1 MRRGKKSTDPQLQ
14 TPKKQ
19 VSPKQKEKKEGVGLT
34 VIPRKK
40 CLVFSHE
47 VLEDKPRI
55 QVNVLLAYFSR
66 ERAELQVQDRRTLAA
81 KTLWTQIQEE
91 KKGLRITNTPHI

>member
-14 TPKKQ
+14 TPKKTNQ
-19 VSPKQKEKKEGVGLT
+19 PKTEREKRGRGT

-55 QVNVLLAYFSR
+55 QVNVLLAYFSQ
-66 ERAELQVQDRRTLAA
+66 ESAEPQVQDSKTQAA
-81 KTLWTQIQEE
+81 KTLQTEIQEE
-91 KKGLRITNTPHI
+91 RRACI

>member
-1 MRRGKKSTDPQLQ
+1 MRRGEKSTDPQLI

-19 VSPKQKEKKEGVGLT
+19 ISPKQKEKKEGVGLT
-34 VIPRKK
+34 AIPRKK

-66 ERAELQVQDRRTLAA
+66 ECAELQVQDRKTRAA
-81 KTLWTQIQEE
+81 KTLQTQIQEE
-91 KKGLRITNTPHI
+91 RRACI